1 MIQLKFGACLF
12 VLGVITFSCRQANQ
26 KYDKPYFDFDSL
38 VNVQISYL
46 ANRKDSVHKKASI
59 DGKEGESSFPVDS
72 AQLAHEWDVF
82 RQLDVINKPTYKG
95 HYLVTEEKDSKS
107 TMK

>member
-12 VLGVITFSCRQANQ
+12 VLGVITFSCRQANL

-46 ANRKDSVHKKASI
+46 ANRKDSVFKVASV
-59 DGKEGESSFPVDS
+59 DGKEGKSSFLMDS
-72 AQLAHEWDVF
+72 AQLAM
-82 RQLDVINKPTYKG
+82 NGMYSG
-95 HYLVTEEKDSKS
+95 N
-107 TMK
+107 